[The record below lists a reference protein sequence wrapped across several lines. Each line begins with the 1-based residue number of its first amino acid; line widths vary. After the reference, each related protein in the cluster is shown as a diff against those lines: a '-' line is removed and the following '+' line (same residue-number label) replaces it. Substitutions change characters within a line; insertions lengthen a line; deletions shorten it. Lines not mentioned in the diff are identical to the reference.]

1 MDFWRPRTLPEA
13 LEMKRTRPDAV
24 PVVGGT
30 DLMVEINFGRRRP
43 AVLLD
48 LSRVDELREW
58 SIDDRKVT
66 VGSAVTYTR
75 LQERLAHVVP
85 GLAMAS
91 RTVGSPQIR
100 NRGTIGG
107 NLGSASPAGDALPP
121 LLASW
126 ASVRTASA
134 EGTRR
139 IAIDDFFAGPK
150 RNTLRPDELIVSLE
164 IPIATGPQQFSK
176 IGPRNAMVI
185 AVASFAL
192 SLWPEQR
199 RVGTGLGSAAPT
211 PRRAPEAETFL
222 EGEMA
227 STGFWE
233 GRRPLEPRVI
243 EHFGQLVA
251 AASEPIDDVRGSA
264 WYRRHGLAVLAE
276 RTLGWASAEL
286 LAA

>member
-1 MDFWRPRTLPEA
+1 MDFWRPRSLPEA
-13 LEMKRTRPDAV
+13 LEMKRQRPDGV
-24 PVVGGT
+24 PIVGGT
-30 DLMVEINFGRRRP
+30 DLMVDINFGRRRP
-43 AVLLD
+43 PALLD
-48 LSRVDELREW
+48 LSRVDALREW
-58 SIDDRKVT
+58 SVDRGTVT

-75 LQERLAHVVP
+75 IQDELAGPAP
-85 GLAMAS
+85 GMAMAS

-121 LLASW
+121 LLAGR
-126 ASVRTASA
+126 ASVRVASA
-134 EGTRR
+134 EGSRR
-139 IAIDDFFAGPK
+139 ISIDDFFAGPK
-150 RNTLRPDELIVSLE
+150 RNTLQPDELIVSVDFPL
-164 IPIATGPQQFSK
+164 ATGPQQFSK

-211 PRRAPEAETFL
+211 PRRAPEAEAFL

-227 STGFWE
+227 SSGFWE
-233 GRRPLEPRVI
+233 RRRPLEPRVV
-243 EHFGQLVA
+243 ERFGQLVA
-251 AASEPIDDVRGSA
+251 AASQPIDDVRGSG

-276 RTLGWASAEL
+276 RTLGWAGAEY